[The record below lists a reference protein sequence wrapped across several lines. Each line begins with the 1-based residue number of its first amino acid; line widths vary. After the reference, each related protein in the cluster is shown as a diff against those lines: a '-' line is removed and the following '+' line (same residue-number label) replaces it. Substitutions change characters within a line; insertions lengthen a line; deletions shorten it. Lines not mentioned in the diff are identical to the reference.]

1 MIKIIIFINEEII
14 TKEPK
19 GLIMKRTINVIIIK
33 EYRQTFLVTST
44 EESIFILYTFRK
56 SNNKCTFRKSNNKY
70 TFLNV
75 YI

>member
-19 GLIMKRTINVIIIK
+19 GLIMKITINVIIIK

-44 EESIFILYTFRK
+44 EESIFILYILLEKVITNTLLEKVITNILF
-56 SNNKCTFRKSNNKY
+56 
-70 TFLNV
+70 
-75 YI
+75 